1 MSDRLSE
8 FAARLR
14 QQREVRG
21 RSLRQIADTTKLGV
35 RTLEALERGDLSRLP
50 PAIFRRAV
58 VRAYARE
65 IGLDPEVT
73 VREFL
78 DVAPDA
84 LPVPGASAQLVIET
98 PRTPSRVTSMMR
110 RTFRMVGAIALVVS
124 GAVYFTL
131 SGGAKTDG
139 AQAFPG
145 IVEEAPASSRIEPPP
160 APEALRTAA
169 VGGALP
175 GERPVIARV
184 SVSSPCHLLITAD
197 GQTVRDGRMTAGD
210 LVEFKWRETLEIA
223 GSDAGAVQ
231 FSLNGQ
237 VARSFGAPSTPL
249 LARLDRTDYQDFL
262 LRP

>member
-8 FAARLR
+8 FCTRLR

-21 RSLRQIADTTKLGV
+21 RSLRQIADSTKLGV

-65 IGLDPEVT
+65 VGLDPELM

-78 DVAPDA
+78 DFAPDA
-84 LPVPGASAQLVIET
+84 LPTPGAAAQLVVET
-98 PRTPSRVTSMMR
+98 PQARSRITSLMR

-124 GAVYFTL
+124 GAVYFTVR
-131 SGGAKTDG
+131 GGASPD
-139 AQAFPG
+139 AA
-145 IVEEAPASSRIEPPP
+145 ADRPAVVSESSVLTLTSRPA
-160 APEALRTAA
+160 APEAVHAAA
-169 VGGALP
+169 VSTSVP
-175 GERPVIARV
+175 GERPVIARI
-184 SVSSPCHLLITAD
+184 SVSAPCHLLITAD

-210 LVEFKWRETLEIA
+210 LVEFKWRETVEIA

-249 LARLDRTDYQDFL
+249 LARLDRDDYQDFL
-262 LRP
+262 RRP